1 MNKIEILKEIKN
13 LIFSNK
19 EEKELNFK
27 DSKANDG
34 EIIVRVEADEFEVG
48 LPLFVITEDGLIQ
61 APAGKHTLEDGRI
74 VEVNEEG
81 VIVSIET
88 PEVEEEVETPEAEI
102 EVELGEEKKEEM
114 EEEKEE
120 EKKEEM
126 EEEKKE
132 VEVVD
137 MERVIGLEKRIEELE
152 SIIKDVLETSKEV
165 ASFSSQIGEK
175 LNSVIDE
182 MPADKEIKKLK
193 SESFSSERK
202 NKINDS
208 LESIKNI
215 RNKK

>member
-19 EEKELNFK
+19 EEKELKFK

-48 LPLFVITEDGLIQ
+48 LPLFVITEDGLIK

-102 EVELGEEKKEEM
+102 EVELG
-114 EEEKEE
+114 E

-182 MPADKEIKKLK
+182 MPADKDIKKLK

>member
-88 PEVEEEVETPEAEI
+88 PEVEEEVEEEVETPEAEI
-102 EVELGEEKKEEM
+102 EVELG
-114 EEEKEE
+114 E

>member
-1 MNKIEILKEIKN
+1 
-13 LIFSNK
+13 
-19 EEKELNFK
+19 
-27 DSKANDG
+27 
-34 EIIVRVEADEFEVG
+34 
-48 LPLFVITEDGLIQ
+48 
-61 APAGKHTLEDGRI
+61 
-74 VEVNEEG
+74 
-81 VIVSIET
+81 
-88 PEVEEEVETPEAEI
+88 
-102 EVELGEEKKEEM
+102 
-114 EEEKEE
+114 
-120 EKKEEM
+120 M

>member
-114 EEEKEE
+114 EEEK
-120 EKKEEM
+120 
-126 EEEKKE
+126 KE